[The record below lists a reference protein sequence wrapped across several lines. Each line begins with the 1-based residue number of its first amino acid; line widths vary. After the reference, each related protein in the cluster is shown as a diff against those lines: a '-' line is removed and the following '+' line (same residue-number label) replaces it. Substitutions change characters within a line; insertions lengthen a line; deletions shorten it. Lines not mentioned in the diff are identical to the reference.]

1 MKRIEQEY
9 DEHIEISSLKEH
21 PDNPRRGDDHAV
33 SESVETNGF
42 FGAVLVQESTGYVLA
57 GNTRLRVA
65 TADGSSTIPGFRL
78 DVDDDTAKR
87 ILLADNR
94 VSDLAYYDDDA
105 LLSLLETV
113 SEESGSLVGTGY
125 DTSSMELL
133 MQAATAAEIMGGV
146 RQGMQPSDRAEAYEA
161 ADVRSIILPY
171 QGSEFDAVIDALFE
185 LRQEMDLA
193 TNAAVVAKLVLDT
206 RA

>member
-21 PDNPRRGDDHAV
+21 PDNPRRGDDRAV

-65 TADGSSTIPGFRL
+65 TDDGSTTIPGFRL
-78 DVDDDTAKR
+78 DVDDETAKR

-146 RQGMQPSDRAEAYEA
+146 RQGMRPSDRAEAYEA

-185 LRQEMDLA
+185 LRQEMDLD